1 MLYIFLSICCS
12 VIVSIILRLAKRYYI
27 DVYQAV
33 TWNYSIAIILAGFFL
48 KPQFHHLQASP
59 FILYSILGLLLPVM
73 FIALAVS
80 VSTTGIVRTDV
91 AQRLSL
97 FIPITAAFLIFG
109 EDLDGLRIAGI
120 VLCFIAILFSIPWQ
134 RQIKGANVQPYA
146 WLYLLLVFI
155 GMGIVDVLFRQLA
168 LYTGVSSNTSL
179 FVVFVFAFVFSIIGL
194 IYQVARKK
202 MKFSYPHILIG
213 WVLGIV
219 NFGNILFYIKA
230 HQALARHPSVVFSLV
245 NIGVIILGT
254 LTGVFIFR
262 EKLSKLNIAG
272 IVMAIIAIIIIF
284 HPQYLTNLFSRIF

>member
-1 MLYIFLSICCS
+1 MIYIFLSICCS
-12 VIVSIILRLAKRYYI
+12 VAVSIILRLAKRYYI
-27 DVYQAV
+27 DVYQAI
-33 TWNYSIAIILAGFFL
+33 TWNYSLAILLAGFFL
-48 KPQFHHLQASP
+48 KPQFNHLQAQP

-80 VSTTGIVRTDV
+80 VRVSGIVRTDV

-97 FIPITAAFLIFG
+97 FIPIAAAFFIFG

-120 VLCFIAILFSIPWQ
+120 VLCFVAILFSIPWQ
-134 RQIKGANVQPYA
+134 SKSKGADVQSNA
-146 WLYLLLVFI
+146 WVYLLMVFI
-155 GMGIVDVLFRQLA
+155 GMGVVDVLFRQLA
-168 LYTGVSSNTSL
+168 LYSGVSSGTSL
-179 FVVFVFAFVFSIIGL
+179 FMVFVFAFVFSFIGL
-194 IYQVARKK
+194 IYQVARKQ

-213 WVLGIV
+213 WILGVI
-219 NFGNILFYIKA
+219 NFCNILFYIKA
-230 HQALARHPSVVFSLV
+230 HQALARHPSVVFSSV

-272 IVMAIIAIIIIF
+272 IVLAIIAIVIIF